1 MTINLKM
8 DMGTLV
14 RSLFSRKGGAQA
26 SLAGPFS
33 KIIVGAVLVA
43 GIVAVYVAFVY
54 MPSVREVNLKQRK
67 ANQTSALKA
76 ELAQIDVRI
85 NRTGKKLKA
94 AQEKYEKLSRLFHTS
109 RELEDLYRFISML
122 ALRQSLMIVKLDKGD
137 EEPVYEKEDPKQ
149 KSGKDGQAASG
160 KVAYY
165 KIKVKFTITG
175 DFIDYTKFRR
185 ELARVRKVIN
195 IEDEK
200 IEVVEDQKAR
210 GTVTI
215 DLTLAT
221 YRVV

>member
-26 SLAGPFS
+26 SLAEPFS

-94 AQEKYEKLSRLFHTS
+94 A
-109 RELEDLYRFISML
+109 
-122 ALRQSLMIVKLDKGD
+122 
-137 EEPVYEKEDPKQ
+137 
-149 KSGKDGQAASG
+149 
-160 KVAYY
+160 
-165 KIKVKFTITG
+165 
-175 DFIDYTKFRR
+175 
-185 ELARVRKVIN
+185 
-195 IEDEK
+195 
-200 IEVVEDQKAR
+200 
-210 GTVTI
+210 
-215 DLTLAT
+215 
-221 YRVV
+221 